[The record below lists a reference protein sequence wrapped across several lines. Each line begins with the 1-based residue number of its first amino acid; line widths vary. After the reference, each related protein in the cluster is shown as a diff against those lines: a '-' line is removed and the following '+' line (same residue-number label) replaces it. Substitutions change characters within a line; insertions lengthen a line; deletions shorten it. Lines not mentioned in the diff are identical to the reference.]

1 MNVLFSGGAGVGHVT
16 GKHKDGLPLCLQV
29 ERLYL
34 TATSRNRNKG
44 DFSGC
49 LVGALQL
56 MLYAFVFTFVSD
68 QRFSYLDFGI
78 LIVVE
83 CRDDSC

>member
-1 MNVLFSGGAGVGHVT
+1 VRPVT
-16 GKHKDGLPLCLQV
+16 RKHKHGLPLCLQLDCFCV
-29 ERLYL
+29 

-44 DFSGC
+44 DISGR
-49 LVGALQL
+49 LVGALL
-56 MLYAFVFTFVSD
+56 HMLYAVVFTFVYD

-83 CRDDSC
+83 CRDDS